1 MEERGICQWQVPFCM
16 GTRGERY
23 QRFCYSDQK
32 GVSDMAKSQY
42 SVKVEPYLE
51 LIEGWTRDG
60 LVMSQI
66 AEKLGISKTTLYK
79 YMQEH
84 SELSERLKKGR

>member
-1 MEERGICQWQVPFCM
+1 
-16 GTRGERY
+16 
-23 QRFCYSDQK
+23 
-32 GVSDMAKSQY
+32 MAKSQY

-51 LIEGWTRDG
+51 SIEGWTRDG

-84 SELSERLKKGR
+84 SELSERLKKGREVSDAQVENELLKKRLVLPGLRKSRLR

>member
-1 MEERGICQWQVPFCM
+1 
-16 GTRGERY
+16 
-23 QRFCYSDQK
+23 
-32 GVSDMAKSQY
+32 MAKSQY

-84 SELSERLKKGR
+84 SELSERLKKGGKFQTHKWRMNCSKKRLVLLGLRKSRLR

>member
-1 MEERGICQWQVPFCM
+1 
-16 GTRGERY
+16 
-23 QRFCYSDQK
+23 
-32 GVSDMAKSQY
+32 MAKSQY

-51 LIEGWTRDG
+51 SIEGWTRDG

-84 SELSERLKKGR
+84 SELSERLKKGREVSDAQVENELFKKAVGFTRVEKKP